1 MDINKKRFGDLS
13 RCALVKQGL
22 LLWVVI
28 YTLIRPRLGNQ
39 QCPFDVDF
47 DKTLHHLVI
56 ASFLLITQES
66 SSTCF
71 FCGLLVSHPA
81 SCKLYGLL
89 MSKTKHLYICF
100 GLLLPAVFFPERP
113 SQRLFFSPSVEFMSI
128 LLQSGLNPQA
138 TSNAGHTLAPCLFR
152 WIEND
157 WKSEN

>member
-113 SQRLFFSPSVEFMSI
+113 SQRLFFFAQCGIYEHP
-128 LLQSGLNPQA
+128 A
-138 TSNAGHTLAPCLFR
+138 TERFESSSHQQCGAYLSTLSF
-152 WIEND
+152 
-157 WKSEN
+157 